1 MRHNLFKYFSKIE
14 HSEAFLDGCLF
25 FRTLRY
31 FADYE
36 DGEVRGDRNEG
47 THIYTP
53 IDGLKLDMTDGRQV
67 VLPNS
72 EFRPSVARE
81 DILIFCMSM
90 SYSEELAREFGSVA
104 CVEVHNKRALLGQIR
119 TVLEALGHQVFTG
132 PVQYR
137 SASLPPLHR
146 WALPEVICMTKAPE
160 FRRQDEYRVAF
171 GMPTAF
177 APENVSVS
185 IVTKGHRDAPLSAV
199 NYNSKTVNIGDIRN
213 ICSVRSV

>member
-1 MRHNLFKYFSKIE
+1 MRNGLFKYFSKRE
-14 HSEAFLDGCLF
+14 HSEAFLDGRLF
-25 FRTLRY
+25 FRSLRY

-53 IDGLKLDMTDGRQV
+53 VEGLKLDMTDGRQV
-67 VLPNS
+67 ELPNS

-90 SYSEELAREFGSVA
+90 SYSDVLAREFGSVT
-104 CVEVHNKRALLGQIR
+104 CVEVRNKRAFIGRIR
-119 TVLEALGHQVFTG
+119 AALEAFGYQAVIG

-146 WALPEVICMTKAPE
+146 WALPEVICMTKTPE

-171 GMPTAF
+171 GMPEAF

-185 IVTKGHRDAPLSAV
+185 IVPKGHRDAPPSTV
-199 NYNSKTVNIGDIRN
+199 NYNSKTVDIGDIRDL
-213 ICSVRSV
+213 CSVRSI